1 MALLIDPPRFEA
13 HGRRW
18 SHLVSDTSIEELHAF
33 AERAGLPPWGYE
45 GDHYDVPEERYADVV
60 AAGAQPVEGRRVV
73 RALAESGLRMRKRK
87 GDRGVAR
94 VRADLPDGSSAVV
107 DLIRGGREVDERR
120 VFCAAVL
127 VVDAGGDHL
136 VVHSVRRRQWGP
148 PGGEREPGESVRETA
163 VRELH
168 EETGLVADP
177 AALVPVGYERFR
189 DLGDGT
195 TWPPGRDLLQ
205 LYRLDLAVRRPPPA
219 RVLDDVDGVRWVAWP
234 ELEELCADEFY
245 WPILEAVLRPRG
257 G

>member
-33 AERAGLPPWGYE
+33 ARRAGLPAWGYE
-45 GDHYDVPEERYADVV
+45 GDHYDVPEERYAAVV
-60 AAGAQPVEGRRVV
+60 AAGARPVEGREVV
-73 RALAESGLRMRKRK
+73 RALRSSGLRMRKRK

-94 VRADLPDGSSAVV
+94 VRADLPDGTSALV
-107 DLIRGGREVDERR
+107 DLLRGGREVDERR
-120 VFCAAVL
+120 VFCAVVL

-148 PGGEREPGESVRETA
+148 PGGERDPGETVREAA

-177 AALVPVGYERFR
+177 TALVPVGYERFA
-189 DLGDGT
+189 DLGDGG

-205 LYRLDLAVRRPPPA
+205 LYRLDLPERRPATA
-219 RVLDDVDGVRWVAWP
+219 RLLDDVDDVRWVTWD
-234 ELEELCADEFY
+234 ELVTLCGDDFY
-245 WPILEAVLRPRG
+245 WPVLEAVLRPRG